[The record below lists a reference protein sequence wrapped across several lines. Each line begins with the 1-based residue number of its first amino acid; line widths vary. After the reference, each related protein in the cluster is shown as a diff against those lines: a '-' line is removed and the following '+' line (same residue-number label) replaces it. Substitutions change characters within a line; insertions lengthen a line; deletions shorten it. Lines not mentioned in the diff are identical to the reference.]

1 MSANIQLL
9 VQLIRS
15 REVLIQVDQS
25 TKDVKDAY
33 DSFILLLFCFQFYSC
48 SQTPCANGLLSSYN
62 YKTENVGAHIC
73 LFDIEA

>member
-1 MSANIQLL
+1 MSVNIQLL

-33 DSFILLLFCFQFYSC
+33 DSFVNSFFLFCPLGTLRADGFNI
-48 SQTPCANGLLSSYN
+48 NG
-62 YKTENVGAHIC
+62 
-73 LFDIEA
+73 